1 MKKIGKGY
9 HVETQSRTS
18 KNWIFVLLVNDGLMI
33 SSAEMV
39 NIRVEFGTKFSSRMH
54 YSNICF
60 NVVVAIVDVAF
71 CKKTT
76 ILFFFRYFN
85 IIFISVFNILINP
98 TIYIIFLNTSAIL
111 Q

>member
-39 NIRVEFGTKFSSRMH
+39 NIRVEFGTKFSSRMQ
-54 YSNICF
+54 
-60 NVVVAIVDVAF
+60 V
-71 CKKTT
+71 
-76 ILFFFRYFN
+76 
-85 IIFISVFNILINP
+85 
-98 TIYIIFLNTSAIL
+98 
-111 Q
+111 QQ